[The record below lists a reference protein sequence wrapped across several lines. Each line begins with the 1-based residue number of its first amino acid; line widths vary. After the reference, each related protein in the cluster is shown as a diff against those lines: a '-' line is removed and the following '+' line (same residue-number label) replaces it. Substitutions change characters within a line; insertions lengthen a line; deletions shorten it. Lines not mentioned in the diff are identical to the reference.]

1 MREFIVTIGALFAAA
16 LSSAAIFA
24 AFSSVPWSDKLLFAF
39 AFLGF
44 SIFPAIAF
52 GGMLF
57 VIVRSFHFVR
67 WWTAVLGGIAVGAL
81 VAGTFFRG
89 ATDNAPLWAL
99 CLGSGAISGFV
110 FWVVWKAGM
119 RGKARV
125 TRSGPRLD
133 APSA

>member
-24 AFSSVPWSDKLLFAF
+24 AFSSVPWIDKFLFAL
-39 AFLGF
+39 AFFGF
-44 SIFPAIAF
+44 SIIPAFVF

-81 VAGTFFRG
+81 VAATFVSG
-89 ATDNAPLWAL
+89 APGDASLWVL
-99 CLGSGAISGFV
+99 CVGSGGTSGLV
-110 FWVVWKAGM
+110 FWGVWRAGM
-119 RGKARV
+119 RGKSRV
-125 TRSGPRLD
+125 TRGGSSLD
-133 APSA
+133 APSS